1 MMIMSLFYFISM
13 YSYGSLEV
21 ILLCEVFHK
30 VGSAGL
36 AHGARALLQD
46 HRSAAGGG
54 DRERGSV
61 PARQFPERQATE
73 ERLRS

>member
-1 MMIMSLFYFISM
+1 MVF
-13 YSYGSLEV
+13 
-21 ILLCEVFHK
+21 LLCAVFHK

-61 PARQFPERQATE
+61 PARQFPER
-73 ERLRS
+73 